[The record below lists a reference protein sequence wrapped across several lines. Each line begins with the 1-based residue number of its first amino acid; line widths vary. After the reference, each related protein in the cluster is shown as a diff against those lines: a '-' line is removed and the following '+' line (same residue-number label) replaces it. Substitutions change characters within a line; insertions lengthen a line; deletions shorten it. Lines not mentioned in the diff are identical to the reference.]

1 MKASEGKI
9 GRVFMLVLED
19 GDPPVATI
27 EKFAADNG
35 ILAAQ
40 IFVMARE
47 MVAGILATD
56 AGGAPRL
63 KLVKDGHAV
72 PEHLAGSEVVVQE
85 ILGVNLKRVLDPA
98 SGTATLAPIAPSRT
112 RVMERPAPTPDVSG
126 PGTVPVYLLN
136 VEFN

>member
-19 GDPPVATI
+19 GDSPIASI
-27 EKFAADNG
+27 EKFAAENG

-40 IFVMARE
+40 VFVMARE

-56 AGGAPRL
+56 SAGVPRL
-63 KLVKDGHAV
+63 KLVEDGLAI
-72 PEHLAGSEVVVQE
+72 PEQLAASEVVIQE
-85 ILGVNLKRVLDPA
+85 ILGVNVKRVMDPA
-98 SGTATLAPIAPSRT
+98 SGTAILAPVVTSRT
-112 RVMERPAPTPDVSG
+112 RVMERPAPTPEVSG
-126 PGTVPVYLLN
+126 PGTVPVYLFN